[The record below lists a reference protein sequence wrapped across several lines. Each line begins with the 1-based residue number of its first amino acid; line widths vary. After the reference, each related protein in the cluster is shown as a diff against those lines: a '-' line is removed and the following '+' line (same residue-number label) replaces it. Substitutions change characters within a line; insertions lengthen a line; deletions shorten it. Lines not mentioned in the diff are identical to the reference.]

1 MREIPCHIGFIMDG
15 NGRWAKK
22 RFLPRTAGHLAGL
35 KALKKVILGCIKEGV
50 RYVTLY
56 CFSTENWSRPLDEVN
71 YLMGLFSEKIM
82 GELPFYNENG
92 IRLLTLGDISVLPED
107 ARKALVEAVEA
118 TSANNTI
125 TVQLA
130 INYGGQSEICQAVN
144 RAISEGI
151 TEITP
156 EVIRAHF
163 DNPEVP
169 PADLIAR
176 SAGEKRISNFLLF
189 DSAYSEF
196 VFCDKLWPEWS
207 EEDVTSVID
216 EYNGRVRKF
225 GGLKQ

>member
-56 CFSTENWSRPLDEVN
+56 CFSTENWSRPQDEVN

-92 IRLLTLGDISVLPED
+92 IRLLTLGDISVLPDD
-107 ARKALVEAVEA
+107 ARKALADAVEA

-156 EVIRAHF
+156 EVIRSHF

-207 EEDVTSVID
+207 EEDVTAVID